1 MDWSIRTARI
11 SSLTLRATE
20 TSLLSS
26 MFLATCCV
34 MVLAP
39 MGRRPWPRRATSYQ
53 AARSIAT
60 GSTPLCDQNFWSS
73 ADRKACLTMS
83 GIELTGT

>member
-1 MDWSIRTARI
+1 M
-11 SSLTLRATE
+11 TLRATE

-39 MGRRPWPRRATSYQ
+39 MGRLPAVRSATSYQ
-53 AARSIAT
+53 PARSIAS
-60 GSTPLCDQNFWSS
+60 GSTPLWLQNFWSS
-73 ADRKACLTMS
+73 ADRNACLTTS
-83 GIELTGT
+83 GMALIGT